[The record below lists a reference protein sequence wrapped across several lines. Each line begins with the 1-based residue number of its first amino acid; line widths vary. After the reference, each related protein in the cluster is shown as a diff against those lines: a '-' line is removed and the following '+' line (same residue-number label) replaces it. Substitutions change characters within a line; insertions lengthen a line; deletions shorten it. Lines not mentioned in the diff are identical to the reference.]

1 MFNNFYRDGGQVSD
15 DLIGQFVFCR
25 YRQLFDPFMFK
36 FCWLECVRDSF
47 YHHPF
52 FCVKVTEKEK
62 ERRTEEEGTPD
73 EIVRQQK
80 NTLLWCVTEWESD
93 LPDER
98 SEREEQQKTARW
110 ERGRTTNE
118 PSRRFCVFPIIN

>member
-1 MFNNFYRDGGQVSD
+1 MSMPRKSNSKDWGNEAATRKDIWIFTEKKASPTGTIVFNNFYRDGGQVSD

-62 ERRTEEEGTPD
+62 ERRTEE
-73 EIVRQQK
+73 
-80 NTLLWCVTEWESD
+80 
-93 LPDER
+93 
-98 SEREEQQKTARW
+98 
-110 ERGRTTNE
+110 
-118 PSRRFCVFPIIN
+118 RRDTGWNS